1 MKVGTNNSVK
11 RLLSDIKGFV
21 ENALKNIQ
29 FATSSQRGGVICGSD
44 ITDVSGYNACPIVDG
59 VPYFRYPKF
68 KTFRIQ
74 GTTDMYGK
82 IDWSGGSDYHPIT
95 CLSRSFLITGD
106 KYGIRVINVDTD
118 TAVLYKNKSVDF
130 YAIGLKIDADSDGFL

>member
-44 ITDVSGYNACPIVDG
+44 ITDVSSYEACPIVDG
-59 VPYFRYPKF
+59 VPYFRYPKIVL
-68 KTFRIQ
+68 FRIQ
-74 GTTDMYGK
+74 GTTDAYGK
-82 IDWSGGSDYHPIT
+82 VSWSGGTNYYPIA
-95 CLSRSFLITGD
+95 CFSRSFLIAGD
-106 KYGIRVINVDTD
+106 QNGIRVINVDNSTPVIW
-118 TAVLYKNKSVDF
+118 ASKSVDF
-130 YAIGLKIDADSDGFL
+130 YAIGLRANADSNGIF